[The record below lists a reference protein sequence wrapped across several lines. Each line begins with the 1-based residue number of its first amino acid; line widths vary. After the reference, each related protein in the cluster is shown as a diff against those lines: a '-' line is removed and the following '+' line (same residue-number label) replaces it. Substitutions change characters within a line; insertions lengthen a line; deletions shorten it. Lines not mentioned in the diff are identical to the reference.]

1 MTKTGAAILPRLFFG
16 SSLQRTKPSSLPVRE
31 NVGFKLR
38 TRRAGKHP
46 APKSQKVAI
55 EDASLFELR
64 QNDGPACTLLRMGM
78 TLMADGAAQ
87 VTPFAVRM
95 CCSPDHLR
103 AGTPARYRAPSKP
116 IQASGLDEGFD
127 CRTFR
132 QAYRNCKKSSFSS
145 CSSPRILY
153 NKYRDRL
160 IFAVKQVGEG
170 NR

>member
-1 MTKTGAAILPRLFFG
+1 MPRLFFG

-55 EDASLFELR
+55 EDASLFELQ

-95 CCSPDHLR
+95 FCSPDHLR

-132 QAYRNCKKSSFSS
+132 QAYRNCKKSWASSLSFQNGRTNSQKNDIIFLSS
-145 CSSPRILY
+145 GCFFCI
-153 NKYRDRL
+153 
-160 IFAVKQVGEG
+160 IH
-170 NR
+170 

>member
-64 QNDGPACTLLRMGM
+64 ACTLLRMGM

-95 CCSPDHLR
+95 CCSPNHLR
-103 AGTPARYRAPSKP
+103 AGTPARYQAPSKP
-116 IQASGLDEGFD
+116 IQASGLDDGFD
-127 CRTFR
+127 CRIFR
-132 QAYRNCKKSSFSS
+132 RAYRNCKKSSFSS